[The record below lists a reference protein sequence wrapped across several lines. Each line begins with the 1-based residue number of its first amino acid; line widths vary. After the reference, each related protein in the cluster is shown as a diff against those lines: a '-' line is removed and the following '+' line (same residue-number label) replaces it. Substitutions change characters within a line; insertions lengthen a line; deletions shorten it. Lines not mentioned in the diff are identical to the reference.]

1 MTTRRETILDAVVTA
16 LAGTTNVGTRIYR
29 SRVTAFTRE
38 ETPSLLVTWDSDNPV
53 QTTSLPKL
61 DWTLDISIAVIVRG
75 DIPDKVADP
84 VVESLHSK
92 VMADLTLGGVA
103 TNVIPTGTTNE
114 AVDSDQP
121 AGIVTVNYQ
130 IKYRTS
136 NTNLATL

>member
-1 MTTRRETILDAVVTA
+1 
-16 LAGTTNVGTRIYR
+16 
-29 SRVTAFTRE
+29 
-38 ETPSLLVTWDSDNPV
+38 
-53 QTTSLPKL
+53 
-61 DWTLDISIAVIVRG
+61 
-75 DIPDKVADP
+75 
-84 VVESLHSK
+84 
-92 VMADLTLGGVA
+92 MADLTLGGVA

>member
-1 MTTRRETILDAVVTA
+1 MTTRRETILNAVVTA

-29 SRVTAFTRE
+29 SRVTAFTRD
-38 ETPSLLVTWDSDNPV
+38 ETPSLLITWDNDSPV
-53 QTTSLPKL
+53 QTTSLATL
-61 DWTLDISIAVIVRG
+61 DWSLDITISIISRG

-84 VVESLHSK
+84 VIESVHSK
-92 VMADLTLGGVA
+92 IMADLTLGGYA
-103 TNVIPTGTTNE
+103 TDIIPASTSNE

-121 AGIVTVNYQ
+121 AGIVNLNYQ

>member
-61 DWTLDISIAVIVRG
+61 DWTLDISIAVILAVG
-75 DIPDKVADP
+75 NFFESSIAIQPEP
-84 VVESLHSK
+84 VPRSK
-92 VMADLTLGGVA
+92 ILFLSFNFEIT
-103 TNVIPTGTTNE
+103 
-114 AVDSDQP
+114 
-121 AGIVTVNYQ
+121 
-130 IKYRTS
+130 
-136 NTNLATL
+136 

>member
-1 MTTRRETILDAVVTA
+1 MTTRRETILDTVVTA

-38 ETPSLLVTWDSDNPV
+38 ETPSLLVTWDNDNPV
-53 QTTSLPKL
+53 QTNSIKSIDWSL
-61 DWTLDISIAVIVRG
+61 DVSIAVIVRG
-75 DIPDKVADP
+75 DKPDEIADP
-84 VVESLHSK
+84 VVESVHNKIMTNS
-92 VMADLTLGGVA
+92 TLNDYA
-103 TNVIPTGTTNE
+103 INIIPLPTNNE

-121 AGIVTVNYQ
+121 AGIVTLNFQ